1 MIHLE
6 KVNESLKICS
16 MDSGKEYK
24 GRIGLG
30 LIIAIPSAALKKK
43 KTKNLFE
50 NEVNVLKN

>member
-43 KTKNLFE
+43 KNLFE